1 VQLTG
6 PRTEVRAV
14 QARLEAETGAGVL
27 TPLLTRD
34 EEDERAL
41 LLSFARGASAPVSA
55 ALTAAAAQR
64 SAASLPVVRHVVDPV
79 GAL

>member
-1 VQLTG
+1 
-6 PRTEVRAV
+6 
-14 QARLEAETGAGVL
+14 VL